1 MSPGAAPA
9 EGEPRGPGA
18 RCDHCGRTVRETMHE
33 RSTYVVDAFVLH
45 TGDTEPAVV
54 RRADSDA
61 VAFTY
66 RRLIRPV
73 AIVTCADCYA
83 DPAVRS
89 RHETWRHP
97 LDAPAE

>member
-1 MSPGAAPA
+1 MSAASAPA
-9 EGEPRGPGA
+9 ESDPPGASA
-18 RCDHCGRTVRETMHE
+18 RCDHCGRAVRETMHE

-61 VAFTY
+61 VVLTY

-73 AIVTCADCYA
+73 IVVTCADCYA
-83 DPAVRS
+83 DPAVRR
-89 RHETWRHP
+89 RHQSWRHP
-97 LDAPAE
+97 PDAPAD